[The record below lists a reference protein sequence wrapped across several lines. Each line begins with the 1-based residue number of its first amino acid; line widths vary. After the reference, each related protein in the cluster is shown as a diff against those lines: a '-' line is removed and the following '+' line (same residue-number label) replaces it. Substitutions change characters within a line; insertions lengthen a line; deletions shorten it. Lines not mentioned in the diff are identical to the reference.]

1 MLQFSEGNYSIN
13 LVLRLKKAVKWIGQT
28 EQSIEKK
35 KKNAM
40 KGFYER
46 EKYFLE
52 SFSLWIIAVNFG
64 KNRQK

>member
-13 LVLRLKKAVKWIGQT
+13 LALRVKKAVKLA
-28 EQSIEKK
+28 KPNNPLRRR
-35 KKNAM
+35 KKNAV